1 MSKVFTI
8 GEILVEIMASK
19 IGQPFDQPGI
29 WNGPYPS
36 GAPAIFID
44 QVTRLGVPCSIISC
58 VGNDGFGDINIHRL
72 AADGVDIRGFQSYLW
87 KLPGVPLLL
96 IITLAIAIL
105 FLISRMPLAVNYR
118 RSMLM
123 KIF

>member
-44 QVTRLGVPCSIISC
+44 QVTRLGVPCGIISC

-96 IITLAIAIL
+96 IITLAIVIL

>member
-44 QVTRLGVPCSIISC
+44 QVTRLGVPSGIISC

-72 AADGVDIRGFQSYLW
+72 AADGVDIRGISV
-87 KLPGVPLLL
+87 LPLEATGSAFVL

-118 RSMLM
+118 HSMLM

>member
-19 IGQPFDQPGI
+19 IGQLFDQPGI

-44 QVTRLGVPCSIISC
+44 QVTRLGVPCGIISC

-96 IITLAIAIL
+96 IITLAIVIL

>member
-19 IGQPFDQPGI
+19 IGQPFDQLCI

-44 QVTRLGVPCSIISC
+44 RVTRLGVPCGIISC

-87 KLPGVPLLL
+87 KPPVVPLLL

-118 RSMLM
+118 HSMLM

>member
-19 IGQPFDQPGI
+19 IGQPFDQPYLNLPLSQ
-29 WNGPYPS
+29 WCARYFYRP
-36 GAPAIFID
+36 
-44 QVTRLGVPCSIISC
+44 VTRLGVPCGIISC

-87 KLPGVPLLL
+87 KPPVVPLLL

-118 RSMLM
+118 HSMLM

>member
-44 QVTRLGVPCSIISC
+44 QVTRLGVPCGIISC

-72 AADGVDIRGFQSYLW
+72 AADGVDIRGISV
-87 KLPGVPLLL
+87 LPLEATGRPLLL

-105 FLISRMPLAVNYR
+105 FLILRMPLAVNYR

>member
-19 IGQPFDQPGI
+19 IGQPLDQPGI

-44 QVTRLGVPCSIISC
+44 QVTRLGVPCGIISC

>member
-44 QVTRLGVPCSIISC
+44 QVTRLGVPCGIISC

-72 AADGVDIRGFQSYLW
+72 AADGVDIRGISV
-87 KLPGVPLLL
+87 LPLEATGSAFV
-96 IITLAIAIL
+96 TYHNSAIAIL

-118 RSMLM
+118 HSMLM